1 MIQLN
6 AASEHRERTSWHA
19 TGDEGASQFRI
30 LNRPHLHTMNRRTW
44 LASFLLIAAVVAVA
58 GLLAGW
64 KHQRRAKD
72 AATARNQPEPV
83 EAITQAIATK
93 RDHRQ
98 ATTAIGTVLALR
110 SITLRNEFPGT
121 VQTVA
126 LEPGAI
132 VEAGQVLVAFDVS
145 VEQAERA
152 ALQATA
158 VLAEANLRR
167 RQQLLNTGAEP
178 AADAERALA
187 ERDVALAQIER
198 LKATI
203 ARKTIRAPFRA
214 RVGLSNVHPGQF
226 LETGTLLTT
235 LQGVDSAVHV
245 DFDVAQH
252 VSAELRAGDEV
263 EVSSR
268 AETTHHRARILALDS
283 RVDTNTRNAT
293 VRARLEQPSGSLTP
307 GASVRVRIAHGSAR
321 EVVVVPASAI
331 RRGPAGDHVFVIE
344 NDAQGQPRV
353 RLRRVQSGPA
363 TGDEA
368 LIFVGL
374 APGERIAASGSFKLR
389 DEARVA
395 LAQDAPTAT
404 AATAAATH

>member
-1 MIQLN
+1 VACN
-6 AASEHRERTSWHA
+6 KRRRV
-19 TGDEGASQFRI
+19 SQFRV
-30 LNRPHLHTMNRRTW
+30 LNRPDLDTMNRRTW
-44 LASFLLIAAVVAVA
+44 LASLLLIGSVVAVA
-58 GLLAGW
+58 ALLAGW
-64 KHQRRAKD
+64 KQQRRADD
-72 AATARNQPEPV
+72 AAAASNQPEPV
-83 EAITQAIATK
+83 EAITQAIATR

-98 ATTAIGTVLALR
+98 TTTAIGTVLALR
-110 SITLRNEFPGT
+110 SIALRNEFPGT
-121 VQTVA
+121 VQTA
-126 LEPGAI
+126 SLEPGAI
-132 VEAGQVLVAFDVS
+132 VEAGQVLVALDVS
-145 VEQAERA
+145 VEQAELA

-214 RVGLSNVHPGQF
+214 RVGLSDVHPGQF
-226 LETGTLLTT
+226 IETGTLLTT

-252 VSAELRAGDEV
+252 VAADLRVGDEV

-268 AETTHHRARILALDS
+268 AESTHHLARIQALDS
-283 RVDTNTRNAT
+283 RIDANTRNAT

-321 EVVVVPASAI
+321 EVVAVPASAI

-344 NDAQGQPRV
+344 NDPQGQPRV
-353 RLRRVQSGPA
+353 RLRRVQSGAA

-368 LIFVGL
+368 LVFTGL
-374 APGERIAASGSFKLR
+374 APGERVAASGSFKLR

-395 LAQDAPTAT
+395 LAQPGTTTTTAT
-404 AATAAATH
+404 AAGAH